1 MDIFSTLDVYFKTV
15 FQKGDT
21 DLETHQQFSTVVAFP
36 HLYQNK
42 YHNFSFYKLLE
53 IEVYW
58 NNNSNIVV
66 MNKIIS

>member
-21 DLETHQQFSTVVAFP
+21 DLETYQQFSTVVAFP

-42 YHNFSFYKLLE
+42 YHNFSFCKLLE
-53 IEVYW
+53 IEVY
-58 NNNSNIVV
+58 
-66 MNKIIS
+66 